1 MRASDVSVL
10 QAPDVG
16 EAYTDPEFLLV
27 ETLPDSHGKIRTTID
42 RIYACGQRGRAWAVK
57 SVETSLSFGHS
68 AAREWAVAYAAA
80 NGIPVVYERNLPF
93 L

>member
-16 EAYTDPEFLLV
+16 EAYTDPDFLLI
-27 ETLPDSHGKIRTTID
+27 ETFPDARGRVRTTID

-57 SVETSLSFGHS
+57 SVETSPSFGHA

-80 NGIPVVYERNLPF
+80 NGIPIVYERVLPV